1 MRRKMK
7 SIANLKTMVVIVFMM
22 LLVMSLQVTAVEITE
37 VSKEASTIEPTEVST
52 EVSTME
58 PAAAPTE
65 APTIEP
71 TEAPTEA
78 PTIEPT
84 EAPTEA
90 PTMEPTAAPTE
101 APTIEPTAA
110 PTEVPTM
117 EPTAVPTEAPTEEPK
132 EVDKIPIAE
141 LDMGDYQKE
150 MILGTNQ
157 VLYIT
162 VLPQNATDTTIT
174 YQSSDTKVATIN
186 GMGRI
191 TAKALGKAVITVTAG
206 EISQQI
212 EISVVAE
219 KDDTIP
225 VRDIEIGNYEEEL
238 EVDKTV
244 TISGIVL
251 PADATYST
259 ITYISSDPSIATVS
273 STGEVKGIK
282 AGNVTITL
290 MAGSVVKTAN
300 LRVKVATT
308 GITLNSDYLTLRP
321 DETFQLSAKVLPSS
335 APQRVTYKS
344 SDDTIAT
351 VSKEGLVTGIGVGT
365 TMIIVSNGDSS
376 VAASVIVNQSVN
388 YQQKEE
394 NAKGKIEEEI
404 HYSNIVFA
412 REQSVIDSRM
422 LKYFYETKKI
432 LTIVG
437 EEYTIEIAGKDI
449 VNYNNELHTDILLK
463 KAEDVLSFTLNQKE
477 DLCGA
482 ITLYLNENGGKYLY
496 LYNEAKERYELLNAD
511 NIKMLRLTTAGEY
524 QIRETK
530 LKMDLKIVLYG
541 CVAGIVIVLIGIGIY
556 IVTKKRYW
564 FW

>member
-22 LLVMSLQVTAVEITE
+22 LLVVSLQVTAAEITE
-37 VSKEASTIEPTEVST
+37 VPTIEPTEVPIKT
-52 EVSTME
+52 PAIE
-58 PAAAPTE
+58 PTAAPTE
-65 APTIEP
+65 VPTMEP
-71 TEAPTEA
+71 TAAPAE
-78 PTIEPT
+78 I
-84 EAPTEA
+84 

-101 APTIEPTAA
+101 APTIEPTVA
-110 PTEVPTM
+110 PTEVPTI
-117 EPTAVPTEAPTEEPK
+117 EPTVPPTEAPTIEPTEPPTETPTEEPE
-132 EVDKIPIAE
+132 EVEKIPVAE

-150 MILGTNQ
+150 MVLGTNQ
-157 VLYIT
+157 VLYVT
-162 VLPQNATDTTIT
+162 VLPLNAADTSLT
-174 YQSSDTKVATIN
+174 YKSSDTKVATVN

-206 EISQQI
+206 EISQKI

-219 KDDTIP
+219 KDDTIL

-244 TISGIVL
+244 TISGTVL
-251 PADATYST
+251 PADATNST

-282 AGNVTITL
+282 AGDVTITL
-290 MAGSVVKTAN
+290 MAGSVVKTVN

-365 TMIIVSNGDSS
+365 TMIIISNGDSS

-404 HYSNIVFA
+404 HYSNIIYS
-412 REQSVIDSRM
+412 REQSVVDSQM
-422 LKYFYETKKI
+422 LKYFYETKQT
-432 LTIVG
+432 LTIVS
-437 EEYTIEIAGKDI
+437 EDYTIEIAGEDI
-449 VNYNNELHTDILLK
+449 VNYNNKLYTDILLK
-463 KAEDVLSFTLNQKE
+463 KDEDVLSFTLNQKE

-482 ITLYLNENGGKYLY
+482 IILYLNENDGKYLY
-496 LYNEAKERYELLNAD
+496 LHNDAKGKYELLDAD
-511 NIKMLRLTTAGEY
+511 NLKMLKLTTAGEY
-524 QIRETK
+524 QIWDTK

-541 CVAGIVIVLIGIGIY
+541 CVAGIIIVLIGIGVY